1 LKIKRKRNIKGTG
14 KGNEKKT
21 AGKRAEVKRYDHRKQ
36 ETEQGKHGKPQKKG
50 TTRTKAG
57 KRREH

>member
-21 AGKRAEVKRYDHRKQ
+21 AGKRAEVKR
-36 ETEQGKHGKPQKKG
+36 
-50 TTRTKAG
+50 
-57 KRREH
+57 